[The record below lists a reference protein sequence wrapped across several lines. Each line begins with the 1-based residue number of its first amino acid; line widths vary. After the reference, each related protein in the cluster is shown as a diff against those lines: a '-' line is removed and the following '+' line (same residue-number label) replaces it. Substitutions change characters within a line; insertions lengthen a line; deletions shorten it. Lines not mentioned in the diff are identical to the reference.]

1 MDCPDLIAQFLQK
14 QKSAHESVGKR
25 KSAETSVEGEESR
38 PKKRKDDVSPK
49 DRSMYTDAIICLCS
63 VTLIDC
69 DSLCFSQR
77 N

>member
-38 PKKRKDDVSPK
+38 PKKKKDDVSPK
-49 DRSMYTDAIICLCS
+49 DRSAYTDGII
-63 VTLIDC
+63 
-69 DSLCFSQR
+69 
-77 N
+77 